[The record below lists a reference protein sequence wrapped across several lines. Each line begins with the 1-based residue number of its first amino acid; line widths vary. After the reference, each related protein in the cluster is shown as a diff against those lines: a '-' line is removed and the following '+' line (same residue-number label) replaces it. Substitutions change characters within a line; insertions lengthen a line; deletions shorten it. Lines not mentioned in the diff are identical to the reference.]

1 MLEMMTDSLALWS
14 SNAPRKGKL
23 LAASIVGRP
32 GGGGEGRGWC
42 KLAI

>member
-32 GGGGEGRGWC
+32 GGGKGEDGVS
-42 KLAI
+42 

>member
-1 MLEMMTDSLALWS
+1 MLEMMTDSLAVWS

-32 GGGGEGRGWC
+32 GGGEGRGWC